1 MSIDCSNENEINE
14 NVDIDIEEL
23 DLDWTNDLEK
33 LIKTEKSYDK
43 FYKEDITQISVNI
56 FYINNQNENFIEIH

>member
-56 FYINNQNENFIEIH
+56 FYINVQIMFN